1 MSIFQKII
9 LVIGTIVLIWIL
21 QFPSYNATS
30 GPIWNPNQNTVNAHV
45 KTIDYGK
52 TILNGIAIVI
62 GTGVLFVV
70 AKKN

>member
-1 MSIFQKII
+1 MSILQRII
-9 LVIGTIVLIWIL
+9 LVIGTMALMWVL
-21 QFPSYNATS
+21 QFPSYNANS
-30 GPIWNPNQNTVNAHV
+30 GPIWNPNQNTVNAYV

-62 GTGVLFVV
+62 GTGVLYVV